1 MPPTVLFSGG
11 MFAPRARAL
20 VLFVLVV
27 ALGASPAL
35 AQDGFRLS
43 YDVDQSRP
51 EKARLTG
58 RITND
63 RPQDVFEVSVTAEA
77 LDARGKVLARGI
89 SYVDSRIARGDSR
102 TFAVSVP
109 TVPGATNYRVVVS
122 SFRTGFGATGTNQ
135 GP

>member
-11 MFAPRARAL
+11 MFALPARILAPL
-20 VLFVLVV
+20 VLIV

-58 RITND
+58 RVTNE
-63 RPQDVFEVSVTAEA
+63 RAQDVFEVSVTAEA
-77 LDARGKVLARGI
+77 LDARGKVVARGI
-89 SYVDSRIARGDSR
+89 SFVDARIARGDTR
-102 TFAVSVP
+102 VFSVTVP
-109 TVPGATNYRVVVS
+109 AVPGATNYRVMVS
-122 SFRTGFGATGTNQ
+122 SFRPGMSQ
-135 GP
+135 GPQS